1 MRISRL
7 QGKVPIGGQDT
18 IIQERL
24 STSPI
29 STASRESLSS
39 SPLPQPFF
47 LPCTSAFSN
56 CIACVPSLVWI
67 PCDYPFHLG
76 SVTVARAVSCPV
88 AFKDYFPSSLD
99 VSYS

>member
-7 QGKVPIGGQDT
+7 QGKVPIDGQDT

-47 LPCTSAFSN
+47 L
-56 CIACVPSLVWI
+56 VPVPFRTVSRVFLLWSGFPVII
-67 PCDYPFHLG
+67 PFIW
-76 SVTVARAVSCPV
+76 VVSQ
-88 AFKDYFPSSLD
+88 
-99 VSYS
+99 